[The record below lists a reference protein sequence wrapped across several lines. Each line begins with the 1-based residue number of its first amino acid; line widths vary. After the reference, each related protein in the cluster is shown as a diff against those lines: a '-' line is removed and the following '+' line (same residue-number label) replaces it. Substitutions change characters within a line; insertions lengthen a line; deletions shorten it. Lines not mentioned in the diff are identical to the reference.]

1 MLLCTN
7 RSLVRPYIDLNLA
20 RRGST
25 CSGVYV
31 ASGLRREM
39 CAPMSSNRLVAI
51 NLELANSQP
60 TRQHLVQQSGTR
72 VTIVMTLNST
82 MLAICYIEEHSAKVT
97 ARYQCRPLQRIAE
110 SLTPMSPAPTILS
123 PVSDC
128 CFVENDKTIPRGGH
142 KFDML
147 PAAAAAG
154 DGQPLA
160 QMYSV

>member
-51 NLELANSQP
+51 NLEFANSQP

-82 MLAICYIEEHSAKVT
+82 MLAICNIEDKRARERDKERGKPSHERKAPPRLIEGAVT
-97 ARYQCRPLQRIAE
+97 TSWKKA
-110 SLTPMSPAPTILS
+110 
-123 PVSDC
+123 
-128 CFVENDKTIPRGGH
+128 
-142 KFDML
+142 
-147 PAAAAAG
+147 
-154 DGQPLA
+154 LA
-160 QMYSV
+160 QLAIAFPDRIHPYL